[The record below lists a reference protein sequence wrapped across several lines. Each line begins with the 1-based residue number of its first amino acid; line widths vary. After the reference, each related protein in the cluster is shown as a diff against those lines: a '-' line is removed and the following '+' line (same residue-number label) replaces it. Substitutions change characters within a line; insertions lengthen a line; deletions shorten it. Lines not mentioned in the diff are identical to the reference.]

1 MYADLSLVSPIRPKG
16 RCKQSRAC
24 LHEEGRKVCRLVYR
38 LHVRT
43 GTIALG
49 IKEVQTR
56 KAAHQSKCKGRE
68 G

>member
-16 RCKQSRAC
+16 RYMQSRLC
-24 LHEEGRKVCRLVYR
+24 LHEESRKVCRLVYR

-49 IKEVQTR
+49 IKDV
-56 KAAHQSKCKGRE
+56 
-68 G
+68 